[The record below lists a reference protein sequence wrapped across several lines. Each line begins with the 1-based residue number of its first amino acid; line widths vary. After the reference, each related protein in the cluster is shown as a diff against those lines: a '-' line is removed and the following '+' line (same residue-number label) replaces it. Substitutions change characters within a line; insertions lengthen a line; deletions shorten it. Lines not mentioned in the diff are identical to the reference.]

1 VLEVTAR
8 PHHLDSGQETTT
20 TKEEKQ
26 SGWFSVI
33 NLCASVA
40 RNFGLRQTI
49 IKDPKKTQQNK
60 QKRNQL
66 VMQWSIK
73 TCVQNET
80 TELCGSFFAE
90 LHEKERIKRS
100 GKRRTTRTNTKTVV
114 VALFFVASS
123 ATART
128 SASID
133 SSTPRSH
140 NTARPDTGER
150 RRIEYWIDDED
161 EE

>member
-26 SGWFSVI
+26 SGWFSVM

-73 TCVQNET
+73 TCVQNDT

-100 GKRRTTRTNTKTVV
+100 GKRRTATNTKTVV

-123 ATART
+123 ATARR